1 MPQGC
6 DNGVRLCLRCKDDEP
21 SFAGQVERFQSQHT
35 TNATDSRCH
44 RNSGTVQAD
53 ANVALG
59 GNFVKNRADAATC
72 RIADD
77 VDILCDAE
85 HGLHRSPQRS
95 AVTGHVGIDAE
106 LLAAQKDGAAVAA
119 NIAGHDDGVAGLR
132 FCARQADTGQTAETL
147 ETDNTVRTCEKQL
160 EPGNY
165 TVQVTACSGSYETAS
180 PVLSF
185 TVKYRRPVT
194 APVLE
199 VNGGTYNTS
208 TTITWDDGERAVG
221 YRIRIIREE
230 FCYEFSHLVCPPV
243 GVDSSLDP
251 VYQNDITIVEEDMG
265 MQHSW
270 SGVLT
275 EGFYWV
281 YVTAYNAAGDT
292 AEAYHSLNVRVPLE
306 GDLDDDGKL
315 TQQDAAL
322 LEQYLLGDLAFSR
335 YGMTLRAD
343 MDGDGRVNGFD
354 LALLRQKIV

>member
-1 MPQGC
+1 MTENHNPLPFSAVVNAGT
-6 DNGVRLCLRCKDDEP
+6 DEEP
-21 SFAGQVERFQSQHT
+21 S
-35 TNATDSRCH
+35 
-44 RNSGTVQAD
+44 TVSWTES
-53 ANVALG
+53 VGALSYRVC
-59 GNFVKNRADAATC
+59 FVN
-72 RIADD
+72 
-77 VDILCDAE
+77 
-85 HGLHRSPQRS
+85 
-95 AVTGHVGIDAE
+95 
-106 LLAAQKDGAAVAA
+106 
-119 NIAGHDDGVAGLR
+119 
-132 FCARQADTGQTAETL
+132 ADTGQTAETL

-243 GVDSSLDP
+243 GVDSSLNL